1 MGATIVAIVTDASG
15 ECQKARC
22 ILGAKYPWLIV
33 LDCYSHQVQ
42 FVYTKLTVATHNFT
56 NQVNLVVGNYFKSNV
71 NILKYTDKATQL
83 ITWLHSKTL
92 VLAMLQ
98 KV

>member
-1 MGATIVAIVTDASG
+1 
-15 ECQKARC
+15 
-22 ILGAKYPWLIV
+22 
-33 LDCYSHQVQ
+33 VQ
-42 FVYTKLTVATHNFT
+42 FVYTKLTVATHNFA

-92 VLAMLQ
+92 MLAMLQ
-98 KV
+98 KVQADANLMPLSVIRAVLTRWTAHYMAY